1 MADENLSGILNVIA
15 NNGNMTTRQ
24 LGLLIQTLASIFPI
38 GGATSS
44 TATAG
49 AATLP
54 ANPLGFLA
62 VTLPNGTAVKIPYY
76 SP

>member
-1 MADENLSGILNVIA
+1 MADEQLAGTLQTIA
-15 NNGNMTTRQ
+15 TNGSQTNQQ
-24 LGLLIQTLASIFPI
+24 LGALIQTLASIFPV
-38 GGATSS
+38 GGATST

-76 SP
+76 KP